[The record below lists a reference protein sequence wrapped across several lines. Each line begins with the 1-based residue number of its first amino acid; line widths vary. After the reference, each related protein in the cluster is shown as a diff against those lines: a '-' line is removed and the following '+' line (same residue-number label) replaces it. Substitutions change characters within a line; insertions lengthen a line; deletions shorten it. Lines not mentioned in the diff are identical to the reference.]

1 MRRIS
6 KTVINSVAITLAL
19 LVSAVAAL
27 GQDTVSGKY
36 EGTAKAGSDATQISL
51 ELKNEGG
58 KVTGKLVNGQASY
71 EISEGTLAEGKLMLK
86 LGPVS
91 KDGVLNATIAGDKIT
106 GDWLA
111 GAVKKTVELKK
122 VGAAAAATPSVNL
135 AGQWDAVADAQGQPF
150 PFLLVLNVEGEKV
163 SGTSSSQLGE
173 SKITTGT
180 WKDGKLYFQL
190 EGQNGTITMSAT
202 IVEGKLSGEFD
213 FAGQLQ
219 GKWVAVKKN

>member
-1 MRRIS
+1 VRRIS
-6 KTVINSVAITLAL
+6 KKVINSLAITLAL

-36 EGTAKAGSDATQISL
+36 EGTAKAGSDTTQISL

-58 KVTGKLVNGQASY
+58 KVTGRLVNGQASY
-71 EISEGTLAEGKLMLK
+71 DISEGTLAEGKLMLK

-91 KDGVLNATIAGDKIT
+91 KDGVLNATIADDKIT

-122 VGAAAAATPSVNL
+122 VVAPAAATVSVNL
-135 AGQWDAVADAQGQPF
+135 TGQWDAVADAQGQPF